1 MGNKSIGK
9 WLAVLGLSVVAATTG
24 GIITRAETTITPPI
38 SITDSNAAAITIRNP
53 ELAAALRRLLGKSA
67 TDNFSADDFI
77 NHENYKA
84 TTTTG
89 EGGVETTTAVN
100 YQLDLSKTGVTDILE
115 LVQFEFPTTLQGINL
130 AENGITNEHLAN
142 LTTFLSSNTTE
153 GTVVIGDRTMDIRS
167 DFSTIIKK
175 VNLNGNNID
184 LSQTTSTNLEN
195 EKFIF
200 GIQNIGNIHSS
211 GMVLNGEV
219 KPYYYIRENIDE
231 NYFTYTFKYE
241 LSTDADKRISIA
253 KNQVVSL
260 MDNLKTLYGNN
271 TDHISLEIMS
281 VPDSS
286 TAYFKDYSFKE
297 EFTNFSIKLKDDF
310 SVERKSLLMLNIS
323 ANGKLEAGS
332 PVEISGFGDNSSI
345 KLSYDNAS
353 TSHITNSK
361 HKNFV
366 NITIDKNGVKR
377 VVPLEFLVVDT
388 VKPFIQLVGNA
399 KAYSSQNKEYNDPGV
414 VAYDPASVE
423 DDFGDDLTQ
432 SVVKTTDLDITT
444 LGVYTITYTV
454 TDLAGNSSSITRT
467 VEIKERVL
475 DRIIL
480 RTNTEDLVD
489 GADIILSVKPEDGVD
504 MSHYENIKYYWYL
517 NDNTKPFQ
525 ETVGDS
531 ATGASTI
538 TIVGD
543 ASANQQI
550 TVRMT
555 ATQKE
560 DGATIELYSDRLD
573 LILET
578 NLNDNETLILAA
590 AVAVLTIILTI
601 SIIALVKYS
610 KGKKKTHYKS
620 SKKMKKGQ
628 AAVDGLNNNAEIK
641 VYKDY
646 TGVQGGSSGG
656 TGGGTVNSRPP
667 ENNNKDGMGKQ

>member
-24 GIITRAETTITPPI
+24 GIITRAETTTTPPI
-38 SITDSNAAAITIRNP
+38 SITNSNAAAITISNP

-67 TDNFSADDFI
+67 TDNFSADDFV

-142 LTTFLSSNTTE
+142 LTTFLSSNTAG

-332 PVEISGFGDNSSI
+332 PVEISGFGDNSGI

-414 VAYDPASVE
+414 IAYDPASAE

-454 TDLAGNSSSITRT
+454 TDLAGNSSSVTRT

-517 NDNTKPFQ
+517 NDNTIPFQ

-656 TGGGTVNSRPP
+656 TGGGSVNSRPP
-667 ENNNKDGMGKQ
+667 ENNNKDGMGK

>member
-24 GIITRAETTITPPI
+24 GIITRAETTTTPPI
-38 SITDSNAAAITIRNP
+38 SITDSNAAAITISNP

-67 TDNFSADDFI
+67 TDNFSADDFV

-142 LTTFLSSNTTE
+142 LTTFLSSNTAG

-332 PVEISGFGDNSSI
+332 PVEISGFGDNSGI

-414 VAYDPASVE
+414 IAYDPASAE

-454 TDLAGNSSSITRT
+454 TDLAGNSSSVTRT

-573 LILET
+573 LVLET

-667 ENNNKDGMGKQ
+667 ENNNKDGMDK

>member
-38 SITDSNAAAITIRNP
+38 SITDSNAAAITISNP

-67 TDNFSADDFI
+67 TDNFSADDFV

-142 LTTFLSSNTTE
+142 LTTFLSSNTAG

-332 PVEISGFGDNSSI
+332 PVEISGFGDNSGI

-414 VAYDPASVE
+414 IAYDPASAE

-454 TDLAGNSSSITRT
+454 TDLAGNSSSVTRT

-560 DGATIELYSDRLD
+560 DGAIIELYSDRLD

-646 TGVQGGSSGG
+646 TGVQGGSGGG
-656 TGGGTVNSRPP
+656 TGGGSVNSRPP
-667 ENNNKDGMGKQ
+667 ENNNKDGMGK